1 MEPAT
6 NARRVTLAFAIAV
19 AVVTYLDRV
28 CISVAAPFMSD
39 DLALTSIQ
47 MGYIFSSFAL
57 AYGIFEIPSGW
68 AGDRFGQRRVLVPI
82 VAAWSLLTVLTGAVR
97 GFASLVGIRFLF
109 GAAQAGVF
117 PTLARALARWFPPS
131 ERGRTT
137 GLMWMGAR
145 LGGSLAPPLTALL
158 IGQIDWRPTF
168 AALGAVGLVWCWFFW
183 RWYRDDP
190 ADHEGVDRAELEY
203 IRSEGVPPAEAT
215 AIPWRSMLAD
225 GNLWALFSMY
235 FCSAYGFF
243 FFVTWLPTYLMDE
256 HGLSLEQ
263 SGLYSAI
270 PLLAGAGGCIAGGSF
285 SDWLVRRRG
294 LRWGRRSVGIGG
306 FALAALGF
314 SLAASAGDPLSAVM
328 WMAFAQ
334 GAQDLTLPVA
344 WAVCVDVGHRYGGTA
359 TGFMN
364 TASSASAVI
373 SPISAAWLAAR
384 FGSFESM
391 FWAATFVYLV
401 GALLW
406 FAIDPERRVQEKN
419 HDQDSVS
426 LPAPHLAGARRKGG

>member
-1 MEPAT
+1 MPRAT
-6 NARRVTLAFAIAV
+6 NARRVTLAFAVTVSII
-19 AVVTYLDRV
+19 TYLDRV
-28 CISVAAPFMSD
+28 CISVAAPFITE
-39 DLALTSIQ
+39 DLALTSVQ
-47 MGYIFSSFAL
+47 MGYIFSAFAL
-57 AYGIFEIPSGW
+57 AYGVFEIPSGW

-82 VAAWSLLTVLTGAVR
+82 VAAWSLLTAFTGAVR
-97 GFASLVGIRFLF
+97 AFSSLVAIRFLF

-117 PTLARALARWFPPS
+117 PTLTRALARWFPAS

-158 IGQIDWRPTF
+158 IARIDWRPTF
-168 AALGAVGLVWCWFFW
+168 AVLASTGLVWCWVFW

-190 ADHEGVDRAELEY
+190 ADHSGVDGAELAY
-203 IRSEGVPPAEAT
+203 IRSEGIPPAEAD

-225 GNLWALFSMY
+225 GNLWALFWMY

-243 FFVTWLPTYLMDE
+243 FFVTWLPTYLMEE
-256 HGLSLEQ
+256 HGLTLEQ
-263 SGLYSAI
+263 SGFYSAI
-270 PLLAGAGGCIAGGSF
+270 PLLAGAAACVSGGTF
-285 SDWLVRRRG
+285 SDWLVRRAG
-294 LRWGRRSVGIGG
+294 LRWGRRAVGIGG
-306 FALAALGF
+306 FALAAVGF
-314 SLAASAGDPLSAVM
+314 GLAAGAGDALSSVL

-334 GAQDLTLPVA
+334 AAQDLTLPVA

-391 FWAATFVYLV
+391 FWAATIVYLV
-401 GALLW
+401 GAFLW
-406 FAIDPERRVQEKN
+406 FLIDPERRVQ
-419 HDQDSVS
+419 
-426 LPAPHLAGARRKGG
+426 G